1 MTADSRNSAMANVI
15 RMVEDYI
22 EEIDRKDSKEV
33 EVKMRFLMK
42 LDEINKLSKDV
53 EKEMKVSLK
62 GDVMQIRRE
71 LEAGTLKNEDL
82 PDEIRKEIYEEIF
95 PEIEVKLVVEEE
107 ENTAD
112 WMKRCFKSMN
122 ESKTEKEMVSCA
134 IRKSC

>member
-42 LDEINKLSKDV
+42 LDDINKLSKDV

-107 ENTAD
+107 ENTSD

-122 ESKTEKEMVSCA
+122 ESKTEKEMVSFA
-134 IRKSC
+134 KKKSC